1 MNAACRWY
9 SALRSQAT
17 VDCYS
22 FDGLTQTDG
31 RPVEDLND
39 MLRTDPKSM
48 EKYRK
53 EVDDLLGFIDLAPEG
68 EF

>member
-1 MNAACRWY
+1 M
-9 SALRSQAT
+9 T